1 MLDPKVIISVLVV
14 DDEPDNLAVVAET
27 LAFMGLVVR
36 SGKNGRE
43 GLDVLQ
49 DFIPD
54 LILLDLSMPQMDGW
68 EMCSILKANP
78 ETRNI
83 PVVALSAHAMAGDRE
98 KALAAGFDG
107 YLPKPVDITTLP
119 EDIQRVLEER
129 TPIVATEVA
138 HNGGS
143 AATGS
148 PTADS
153 SAVGLE

>member
-36 SGKNGRE
+36 SAKNGRE

-68 EMCSILKANP
+68 EMCSVLKANP
-78 ETRNI
+78 DTRDI

-98 KALAAGFDG
+98 RALAAGFDG

-119 EDIQRVLEER
+119 DSIQQVLAER
-129 TPIVATEVA
+129 TPAAAPTA
-138 HNGGS
+138 APNGGS
-143 AATGS
+143 AVGGS
-148 PTADS
+148 TALGS
-153 SAVGLE
+153 E